1 MITLTLFLLQFVVA
15 MYFCVA
21 FVLFLSFIF
30 RGYNITMTR
39 FDTQEKKDIKGIK
52 KILLCFGLSLIWP
65 VVIKLNN

>member
-1 MITLTLFLLQFVVA
+1 MITLTLFLLQFMIA
-15 MYFCVA
+15 MYFCIA
-21 FVLFLSFIF
+21 FALFLSFIF
-30 RGYNITMTR
+30 RGYNVTMTR

>member
-15 MYFCVA
+15 MYFCIA
-21 FVLFLSFIF
+21 LVLFLSFIF
-30 RGYNITMTR
+30 RGYNVTMTR

>member
-21 FVLFLSFIF
+21 FVLFLSCIF